1 MKKTPTI
8 NGEGLLLGRFAVSEQ
23 RRPGCYQTTAR
34 KKWTKEDN
42 KFAMTCFLKVKEESQ
57 RVYRKRM
64 HQYWIEEGRFDIE
77 EQHLTCQVRSILKIE
92 KLSEVEIEALR

>member
-1 MKKTPTI
+1 M
-8 NGEGLLLGRFAVSEQ
+8 SEQ

-42 KFAMTCFLKVKEESQ
+42 KFAMTCYLKVKEESQ

-77 EQHLTCQVRSILKIE
+77 EQHLTCQVRSKLKIE
-92 KLSEVEIEALR
+92 KLSEVEIETSR